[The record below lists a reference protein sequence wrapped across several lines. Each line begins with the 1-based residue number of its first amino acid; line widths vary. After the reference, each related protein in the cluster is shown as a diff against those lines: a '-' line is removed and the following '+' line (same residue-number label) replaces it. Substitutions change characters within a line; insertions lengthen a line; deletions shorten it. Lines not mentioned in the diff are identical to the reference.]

1 MSLERGKLMSIKE
14 ESRRQV
20 LSTLIM
26 SALLRWETA
35 VTVLITM
42 ILYLFVG
49 HMNIAGITWQPWFW
63 LVLGALAEG
72 ALVISTITDP
82 EEAQEALSRDFESR
96 YQIDHIRNRV
106 SRERLKSAM
115 EYRRNMLKLV
125 KRHGGAMKLHLRQT
139 VDDINEWIGH
149 MYNLAEHIDASEGNE
164 IVDRD
169 LKEVPQKI
177 VKVRQR
183 IDLEKDERV
192 KQDLA
197 AQLKQLEQQR
207 VNLEATV
214 NSAKRA
220 EIQLESTL
228 SSLGTIYAQMS
239 LLGTKEV
246 DGSRYQRLRDEIQ
259 DEVANLQ
266 DTIEA
271 MNEVQTQTRRLEA

>member
-1 MSLERGKLMSIKE
+1 MSIKE

-20 LSTLIM
+20 LSTLVM

-35 VTVLITM
+35 VTILVTM
-42 ILYLFVG
+42 ILFLFVRD
-49 HMNIAGITWQPWFW
+49 MNIAGIAWRPEFW
-63 LVLGALAEG
+63 LVLGAVAEG
-72 ALVISTITDP
+72 ALVVSTITDP
-82 EEAQEALSRDFESR
+82 EEAQEALARDFESR
-96 YQIDHIRNRV
+96 YQIDQIRNRV

-125 KRHGGAMKLHLRQT
+125 KRHGGAMKMHLRQT
-139 VDDINEWIGH
+139 VEDINEWIGH
-149 MYNLAEHIDASEGNE
+149 MYSLAEHIDASEGNE
-164 IVDRD
+164 IVERD
-169 LKEVPQKI
+169 IKEVPQKI
-177 VKVRQR
+177 TKVRQR
-183 IDLEKDERV
+183 IDLERDERV
-192 KQDLA
+192 KSDLE

-207 VNLEATV
+207 INLEATV

-246 DGSRYQRLRDEIQ
+246 DSTRYQRLRSEIQ

-271 MNEVQTQTRRLEA
+271 MDEVHTYSQTQASRLEA

>member
-1 MSLERGKLMSIKE
+1 MSIKE

-20 LSTLIM
+20 LSTLVM

-35 VTVLITM
+35 VTVLVTM
-42 ILYLFVG
+42 ILFLFVRD
-49 HMNIAGITWQPWFW
+49 MNVAGIAWRPEFW
-63 LVLGALAEG
+63 LILGALAEG
-72 ALVISTITDP
+72 ALVVSTITDP
-82 EEAQEALSRDFESR
+82 DEAQEALARDFESR
-96 YQIDHIRNRV
+96 YQIDQIHNRV

-125 KRHGGAMKLHLRQT
+125 KRHQGAMRLQLRQT
-139 VDDINEWIGH
+139 VEDINEWIGH
-149 MYNLAEHIDASEGNE
+149 MYSLAEHIDASEGNDL
-164 IVDRD
+164 VDRD

-177 VKVRQR
+177 SKVRQR

-214 NSAKRA
+214 NSSKRA

-228 SSLGTIYAQMS
+228 SSLGTVYAQMS

-246 DGSRYQRLRDEIQ
+246 DSQRYQRLRGDIQ
-259 DEVANLQ
+259 EELSSLQ

-271 MNEVQTQTRRLEA
+271 MDDVQTHARRLEV

>member
-1 MSLERGKLMSIKE
+1 
-14 ESRRQV
+14 
-20 LSTLIM
+20 
-26 SALLRWETA
+26 
-35 VTVLITM
+35 
-42 ILYLFVG
+42 
-49 HMNIAGITWQPWFW
+49 
-63 LVLGALAEG
+63 
-72 ALVISTITDP
+72 
-82 EEAQEALSRDFESR
+82 
-96 YQIDHIRNRV
+96 
-106 SRERLKSAM
+106 
-115 EYRRNMLKLV
+115 
-125 KRHGGAMKLHLRQT
+125 
-139 VDDINEWIGH
+139 
-149 MYNLAEHIDASEGNE
+149 MYSLAEHIDASEGNE

-183 IDLEKDERV
+183 IDLERDERV
-192 KQDLA
+192 KQDLS

-207 VNLEATV
+207 LNLEATV

-246 DGSRYQRLRDEIQ
+246 DGQRYQRLRGEIQ

-271 MNEVQTQTRRLEA
+271 MDEVQTYSSAAASRLEA

>member
-1 MSLERGKLMSIKE
+1 MSIKE

-20 LSTLIM
+20 LNTLIM

-35 VTVLITM
+35 VTILVTM
-42 ILYLFVG
+42 ILFLFVRD
-49 HMNIAGITWQPWFW
+49 MNIAGIAWRPEFW
-63 LVLGALAEG
+63 LILGAVAEG
-72 ALVISTITDP
+72 ALVVSTITDP
-82 EEAQEALSRDFESR
+82 EEAQEALARDFESN
-96 YQIDHIRNRV
+96 YQIDQIRNRV

-125 KRHGGAMKLHLRQT
+125 KRHGGAMKMHLRQT
-139 VDDINEWIGH
+139 VEDINEWIGH
-149 MYNLAEHIDASEGNE
+149 MYSLAEHIDASEGNE

-169 LKEVPQKI
+169 LREVPQKI
-177 VKVRQR
+177 TKVRQR
-183 IDLEKDERV
+183 IDLERDERV
-192 KQDLA
+192 KRDLE

-246 DGSRYQRLRDEIQ
+246 DSERYKRLRSEIQ
-259 DEVANLQ
+259 DEVTGLQ

-271 MNEVQTQTRRLEA
+271 LDEVQNYSQVSRLEA